1 VATFVREQRPGGR
14 RRGAMVAI
22 ERPSLDLERAEAA
35 VRELLIALGEDPERD
50 GLLETPKR
58 VARSYLELLAGY
70 GEDPGDHLERQ
81 FTIDHEEMVIVK
93 DIPFSSMCE
102 HHMLPF
108 LGAAH
113 VAYLPGT
120 TGKVC
125 GLSKIARL
133 VDGYARRL
141 QVQERLT
148 GQIADALMDRLGA
161 GGALVVLEAEHLCMT
176 IRGTMKP
183 GSSTTTSAVR
193 GLLNE
198 PASRAEALSLIK
210 S

>member
-1 VATFVREQRPGGR
+1 
-14 RRGAMVAI
+14 MVAI
-22 ERPSLDLERAEAA
+22 ERPNLDLDRAEEA
-35 VRELLIALGEDPERD
+35 VRELLIALGEDPERE
-50 GLLETPKR
+50 GLLDTPGR
-58 VARSYLELLAGY
+58 VARSYVELLAGY

-81 FTIDHEEMVIVK
+81 FTIDHEELVIVK

-102 HHMLPF
+102 HHLLPF
-108 LGAAH
+108 MGTAH

-120 TGKVC
+120 TGNVC

-148 GQIADALMDRLGA
+148 GQIADALMERLDA

-198 PASRAEALSLIK
+198 PASRAEALALIK
-210 S
+210 T

>member
-1 VATFVREQRPGGR
+1 MDA
-14 RRGAMVAI
+14 
-22 ERPSLDLERAEAA
+22 PSVSFDLRRAEAA
-35 VRELLIALGEDPERD
+35 VRELLLAVGEDPARD
-50 GLLETPKR
+50 GLLDTPAR
-58 VARSYLELLAGY
+58 VARSYLELLSGY
-70 GEDPGDHLERQ
+70 HEDPGRHLERQ

-108 LGAAH
+108 MGRAH
-113 VAYLPGT
+113 VAYLPGN

-148 GQIADALMDRLGA
+148 GQVADDLMERLGA
-161 GGALVVLEAEHLCMT
+161 SGALVVLEAEHLCMT
-176 IRGTMKP
+176 IRGAMKP
-183 GSSTTTSAVR
+183 GALTTTSAVR
-193 GLLNE
+193 GSLTDQ
-198 PASRAEALSLIK
+198 ASRAEALSLIM
-210 S
+210 SGR

>member
-1 VATFVREQRPGGR
+1 
-14 RRGAMVAI
+14 VAI
-22 ERPSLDLERAEAA
+22 ERPSLDVERAEAA
-35 VRELLIALGEDPERD
+35 VRELLVALGEDPDRD

-58 VARSYLELLAGY
+58 VARSYLELLSGY
-70 GEDPGDHLERQ
+70 REDPGAHLDRQ

-102 HHMLPF
+102 HHLLPF

-113 VAYLPGT
+113 VAYLPGAS
-120 TGKVC
+120 GNVC

-148 GQIADALMDRLGA
+148 GQIADALMERLAA

-183 GSSTTTSAVR
+183 GSTTTTSAVR

-210 S
+210 T